1 MNFKIK
7 NIFIRS
13 FIYKRKNINK
23 FTLIL
28 TKNIS
33 KVVYENQY
41 FVISLSNIGLFDKL
55 YNLTLIV
62 NDIIIKYEKFRN
74 Y

>member
-7 NIFIRS
+7 NIFVRS

>member
-7 NIFIRS
+7 NIFVRS

-28 TKNIS
+28 SKNS

>member
-7 NIFIRS
+7 NIFVRS

-28 TKNIS
+28 TKNS

>member
-7 NIFIRS
+7 KIFVRS

-28 TKNIS
+28 TKNS